1 MKKLLIL
8 TLCFIPLL
16 LSAQG
21 LVTGIVID
29 SNKEPLVGVSVVV
42 RNSNTGTITN
52 LEGKFTVKATAK
64 DSLVFSYIGYQKIT
78 LKATPAVQ
86 MTVKMTEDTKNL
98 DEVVVIGYGE
108 QKRRDITGSLGE
120 IKVDELSRVPVASID
135 MALAGRVAGV
145 QVTANDAQPG
155 SELNIVVRGA
165 SSLTQSNSP
174 LYVVD
179 GFPME
184 DFNSAALNPSEIASV
199 NILKDASATAI
210 YGSRGANG
218 VVIIETK
225 KGTIGKPVVSYEG
238 SYGFQQVTKKM
249 ALMSPYEFV
258 SYQIERDPT
267 DMTSLYLTT
276 PGLILD
282 DYRKMDNIDWQNL
295 LFQTSPISMHNIS
308 IAGGT
313 NRNKYLISGSAVN
326 QEGIVI
332 NSGFKKYQGR
342 VKFDQK
348 ITDRVNLGININYS
362 TNQNYGQISSEQG
375 SGTSAYTTYLMY
387 RTWGYRPVGVGIT
400 DVYNSLFDSEDD
412 ASAIMNPIV
421 SSNNELRKQTE
432 DIITANGTLDYT
444 ILNNLKL
451 KIRGGINKRTTI
463 DEAFNNS
470 KTYRGYPSANNTKGV
485 NGSFASREKTNWVNE
500 NVLTYIRDINRLNRI
515 DLTGAVS
522 LEGTTNSY
530 YGFEVINVPNEEL
543 GLSGMDQGTPISVN
557 SLKSENVLFSYLA
570 RANYSYRSRYLFTAS
585 FRADGSSKFSP
596 ENRWGYF
603 PSGAFAWKMDKE
615 RFMRKLK
622 FVSESKLRLSYGVT
636 GNNRLGDYDRYQ
648 NLDITDFYSFNNGT
662 PQYAL
667 VIDNLGNK
675 DLRWEKTG
683 QFDIG
688 YDLSLFKNRINLVID
703 LYDKTTSDLLLNAK
717 IPYSS
722 GIGTSYKNVGKIQN
736 RGLEFSL
743 NTVNIKNKNFS
754 WASDFNISFNRN
766 KVLELSEGQES
777 ILSTVSWT
785 GDWNATYLYMT
796 KIGGPV
802 SAFYGFVWDGVYQY
816 DDFDKLADNSYTL
829 KKNVPTN
836 GNNRDIIQPGDIKY
850 RDQNGDGVVNDNDL
864 VVIGNPLP
872 KHTGGFNNNF
882 TYKGFNLNAFFQWS
896 YGNDVFNANR
906 ILMEGNATSRNINQF
921 ASYVNRWTPDNQS
934 NTYFR
939 VGGYGPRG
947 VYSSR
952 TIEDGSFLRF
962 KTLQLSY
969 SFPEKWVKSVR
980 LQRLEVFAAANNLYT
995 WTKYTGMDP
1004 EVSVRNSTL
1013 TPGFDYSAYPQS
1025 RTITGGVKIVL

>member
-1 MKKLLIL
+1 MKKLFIL
-8 TLCFIPLL
+8 TLCIIPLL

-52 LEGKFTVKATAK
+52 LEGKFTVKASAK
-64 DSLVFSYIGYQKIT
+64 DSLIFSYIGYQKIT
-78 LKATPAVQ
+78 LKATPSVE

-108 QKRRDITGSLGE
+108 QKRKDITGALGE
-120 IKVDELSRVPVASID
+120 IKVDALSRVPVASID

-165 SSLTQSNSP
+165 SSLTQSNAP
-174 LYVVD
+174 LYVID

-225 KGTIGKPVVSYEG
+225 KGNIGKPVVSYEG

-249 ALMSPYEFV
+249 ALMNPYEFV

-267 DMTSLYLTT
+267 DMISLYLTT
-276 PGLILD
+276 PGLTLD
-282 DYRKMDNIDWQNL
+282 DYRAMNDIDWQNL
-295 LFQTSPISMHNIS
+295 LFRSSPISMHNIS

-313 NRNKYLISGSAVN
+313 SRNKYLISGSAVN

-342 VKFDQK
+342 VKLDQK

-362 TNQNYGQISSEQG
+362 SNQNYGQISSEQG

-387 RTWGYRPVGVGIT
+387 RTWGYRPVGVGIS
-400 DVYNSLFDSEDD
+400 DVYNDLFDSGDD
-412 ASAIMNPIV
+412 ITGIMNPIV
-421 SSNNELRKQTE
+421 SSNNELRKESE

-451 KIRGGINKRTTI
+451 KIRGGINKRATI
-463 DEAFNNS
+463 NEAFNNS

-485 NGSFASREKTNWVNE
+485 NGSFSDRSKLNWVNE
-500 NVLTYIRDINRLNRI
+500 NVLTYIKDINRLNRI

-522 LEGTTNSY
+522 LEGTSNSY

-557 SLKSENVLFSYLA
+557 SLKSENTLFSYLA

-603 PSGAFAWKMDKE
+603 PSGAFAWKIDKE

-622 FVSESKLRLSYGVT
+622 FISESKLRLSYGVT

-648 NLDITDFYSFNNGT
+648 NLDITDYYSFNNGT

-667 VIDNLGNK
+667 VIDNLGNN
-675 DLRWEKTG
+675 DLRWEKTA

-722 GIGTSYKNVGKIQN
+722 GLGTSYKNVGKIQN

-743 NTVNIKNKNFS
+743 NTVNIKSKNFS
-754 WASDFNISFNRN
+754 WESDFNISFNRN

-802 SAFYGFVWDGVYQY
+802 AAFYGFVWDGVYQY
-816 DDFDKLADNSYTL
+816 DDFDKLADNTYTL

-836 GNNRDIIQPGDIKY
+836 GNNRDVIQPGDIKY

-882 TYKGFNLNAFFQWS
+882 SYKGFNLNAFFQWS

-906 ILMEGNATSRNINQF
+906 ILMEGNATNRNINQF
-921 ASYVNRWTPDNQS
+921 ASYVNRWTPDNQN

-939 VGGYGPRG
+939 IGGYGPRG

-952 TIEDGSFLRF
+952 TVEDGSFLRF

-969 SFPEKWVKSVR
+969 SFPEKLVKSIH
-980 LQRLEVFAAANNLYT
+980 LQKLELFAAANNLYT

-1025 RTITGGVKIVL
+1025 RTITGGIKIVL

>member
-1 MKKLLIL
+1 MKKLFIL
-8 TLCFIPLL
+8 TLCIIPLL

-42 RNSNTGTITN
+42 RNSNAGTITN
-52 LEGKFTVKATAK
+52 LEGKFAVKASAK
-64 DSLVFSYIGYQKIT
+64 DSLIFSYIGYQKVT
-78 LKATPAVQ
+78 LKATPSVE

-108 QKRRDITGSLGE
+108 QKRKDITGALGE
-120 IKVDELSRVPVASID
+120 IKVDDLSRVPVTSID

-165 SSLTQSNSP
+165 SSLTQSNAP
-174 LYVVD
+174 LYVID

-225 KGTIGKPVVSYEG
+225 KGSIGKPVVSYEG

-249 ALMSPYEFV
+249 ALMNPYEFV

-267 DMTSLYLTT
+267 DMISLYLTT
-276 PGLILD
+276 PVLTLD
-282 DYRKMDNIDWQNL
+282 DYRAMKDIDWQNL
-295 LFQTSPISMHNIS
+295 LFRNSPISMHNIS

-313 NRNKYLISGSAVN
+313 SRNKYLISGSAVN
-326 QEGIVI
+326 QDGIVI

-362 TNQNYGQISSEQG
+362 SNQNYGQISSEQG

-400 DVYNSLFDSEDD
+400 DVYNDLFDSGDD
-412 ASAIMNPIV
+412 ITGIMNPIV
-421 SSNNELRKQTE
+421 SSNNELRKESE

-451 KIRGGINKRTTI
+451 KIRGGINKRATI
-463 DEAFNNS
+463 NEAFNNS

-485 NGSFASREKTNWVNE
+485 NGSFSDRSKLNWVNE
-500 NVLTYIRDINRLNRI
+500 NVLTYIKDINRLNRI

-522 LEGTTNSY
+522 LEGTSNSY

-622 FVSESKLRLSYGVT
+622 FVSESKLRVSYGVT

-648 NLDITDFYSFNNGT
+648 NLDITDYYSFNNGT

-722 GIGTSYKNVGKIQN
+722 GLGTSYKNVGKIRN

-743 NTVNIKNKNFS
+743 STVNIKSKNFS
-754 WASDFNISFNRN
+754 WESDFNISFNRN

-802 SAFYGFVWDGVYQY
+802 AAFYGFVWDGVYQY
-816 DDFDKLADNSYTL
+816 DDFDKLADNTYTL

-921 ASYVNRWTPDNQS
+921 ASYVNRWTPDNQN

-969 SFPEKWVKSVR
+969 SFPEKLVKSIR
-980 LQRLEVFAAANNLYT
+980 LQKLELFAAANNLYT
-995 WTKYTGMDP
+995 WTKYSGMDP

-1025 RTITGGVKIVL
+1025 RTITGGIKIVL

>member
-8 TLCFIPLL
+8 TLCIIPVL

-21 LVTGIVID
+21 LVTGIVTD

-42 RNSNTGTITN
+42 RNSNLGTITN
-52 LEGKFTVKATAK
+52 LEGKFAVKASAK
-64 DSLVFSYIGYQKIT
+64 DSLIFSYIGYQKIT
-78 LKATPAVQ
+78 LKATPSVEMA
-86 MTVKMTEDTKNL
+86 VKMTEDAKNL

-108 QKRRDITGSLGE
+108 QKRKDITGALGE

-165 SSLTQSNSP
+165 SSLTQSNAP

-249 ALMSPYEFV
+249 ALMNPYEFV

-295 LFQTSPISMHNIS
+295 LFQTSPISIHNIS

-400 DVYNSLFDSEDD
+400 DVYNNLFDSEDD

-451 KIRGGINKRTTI
+451 KIRGGINKRATI

-485 NGSFASREKTNWVNE
+485 NGTFASREKTNWVNE
-500 NVLTYIRDINRLNRI
+500 NVLTYIKDINRLNRI

-522 LEGTTNSY
+522 LEGTSNSY

-722 GIGTSYKNVGKIQN
+722 GIGSSYKNVGKIRN

-743 NTVNIKNKNFS
+743 NTVNVKNKNFS
-754 WASDFNISFNRN
+754 WTSDFNISFNRN

-802 SAFYGFVWDGVYQY
+802 AAFYGFVWNGVYQY

-882 TYKGFNLNAFFQWS
+882 TYKGFNLNVFFQWS

-921 ASYVNRWTPDNQS
+921 ASYVNRWTPDNQN

-1025 RTITGGVKIVL
+1025 RTITGGIKIVL

>member
-1 MKKLLIL
+1 MKKLLISI
-8 TLCFIPLL
+8 LCTIPLL

-21 LVTGIVID
+21 TIKGVVFD
-29 SNKEPLVGVSVVV
+29 SNKEPLVGVSIVVQ
-42 RNSNTGTITN
+42 NSNVGTITD
-52 LEGKFTVKATAK
+52 LEGKFTIKATSK
-64 DSLVFSYIGYQKIT
+64 DSLLFSYIGYQKMT
-78 LKATPAVQ
+78 LKATPSVEMQ
-86 MTVKMTEDTKNL
+86 VKMTEDTKKL
-98 DEVVVIGYGE
+98 EEVVVIGYGE
-108 QKRRDITGSLGE
+108 QSRKDITGSLGE

-145 QVTANDAQPG
+145 QITANDAQPG

-165 SSLTQSNSP
+165 SSLTQSNAP
-174 LYVVD
+174 LYVID

-225 KGTIGKPVVSYEG
+225 KGKIGKPVVTYEG
-238 SYGFQQVTKKM
+238 SYGLQQVTKKM
-249 ALMSPYEFV
+249 ALMNPYEFV
-258 SYQIERDPT
+258 NFQIERDPT
-267 DMTSLYLTT
+267 DMTSLYLTD
-276 PGLILD
+276 PGLTLD
-282 DYRKMDNIDWQNL
+282 DYKSMQNIDWQNL
-295 LFQTSPISMHNIS
+295 LFQTAPINLHNIS

-313 NRNKYLISGSAVN
+313 ARNKYMISGSAVN
-326 QEGIVI
+326 QQGIVI
-332 NSGFKKYQGR
+332 NSGLKKYQGR

-348 ITDRVNLGININYS
+348 ITDRINVGVNINYS
-362 TNQNYGQISSEQG
+362 ANQNYGQISSEQA
-375 SGTSAYTTYLMY
+375 SGTNAYTTYLMY
-387 RTWGYRPVGVGIT
+387 RTWGYRPVGVGMSDI
-400 DVYNSLFDSEDD
+400 YNDLFDGEDD
-412 ASAIMNPIV
+412 ATAIMNPIL
-421 SSNNELRKQTE
+421 SSKNELRQESE
-432 DIITANGTLDYT
+432 DILTANGTLDYT

-463 DEAFNNS
+463 NEAFNNS
-470 KTYRGYPSANNTKGV
+470 KTYRGYPSANNTKGI
-485 NGSFASREKTNWVNE
+485 NGAFSSREKFNWVNE
-500 NVLTYIRDINRLNRI
+500 NVLTYIKDINRYNRI
-515 DLTGAVS
+515 DLTGAVT
-522 LEGTTNSY
+522 LEGTTNTY
-530 YGFEVINVPNEEL
+530 YGYEVINIPNEDL
-543 GLSGMDQGTPISVN
+543 GLSGMDQGTPISTT
-557 SLKSENVLFSYLA
+557 SLISENVLFSYLA

-596 ENRWGYF
+596 ANRWGYF

-648 NLDITDFYSFNNGT
+648 NLDITDYYSFNNGT

-675 DLRWEKTG
+675 DLKWEKTS

-688 YDLSLFKNRINLVID
+688 YDLSLFKNRINLTVD

-722 GIGTSYKNVGKIQN
+722 GLGTSYKNVGKIQN
-736 RGLEFSL
+736 RGLEFTLS
-743 NTVNIKNKNFS
+743 TVNIKRKNFS
-754 WASDFNISFNRN
+754 WESDFNISFNRN
-766 KVLELSEGQES
+766 KVLALSEGQES

-796 KIGGPV
+796 KIGGSV

-816 DDFDKLADNSYTL
+816 DDFDLHADNTYTL
-829 KKNVPTN
+829 KKNVATN
-836 GNNRDIIQPGDIKY
+836 GNNREIIQPGDIKY
-850 RDQNGDGVVNDNDL
+850 RDQNGDGVVNDYDL

-882 TYKGFNLNAFFQWS
+882 TYKGFRLSAFFQWS

-921 ASYVNRWTPDNQS
+921 ASYNNRWTPENQT
-934 NTYFR
+934 NANFR

-962 KTLQLSY
+962 KTLQLAY
-969 SFPEKWVKSVR
+969 SFPEKWVKSIR
-980 LQRLEVFAAANNLYT
+980 LQNIELFAAANNLYT

-1025 RTITGGVKIVL
+1025 RTITGGIKIVL

>member
-1 MKKLLIL
+1 MKKLFIL
-8 TLCFIPLL
+8 TLCIIPLL

-42 RNSNTGTITN
+42 RNSNAGTITN
-52 LEGKFTVKATAK
+52 LEGKFAVKASAK
-64 DSLVFSYIGYQKIT
+64 DSLIFSYIGYQKVT
-78 LKATPAVQ
+78 LKATPSVE

-108 QKRRDITGSLGE
+108 QKRKDITGALGE
-120 IKVDELSRVPVASID
+120 IKVDDLSRVPVTSID

-165 SSLTQSNSP
+165 SSLTQSNAP
-174 LYVVD
+174 LYVID

-225 KGTIGKPVVSYEG
+225 KGSIGKPVVSYEG

-249 ALMSPYEFV
+249 ALMNPYEFV

-267 DMTSLYLTT
+267 DMISLYLTT
-276 PGLILD
+276 PVLTLD
-282 DYRKMDNIDWQNL
+282 DYRAMKDIDWQNL
-295 LFQTSPISMHNIS
+295 LFRNSPISMHNIS

-313 NRNKYLISGSAVN
+313 SRNKYLISGSAVN
-326 QEGIVI
+326 QDGIVI

-348 ITDRVNLGININYS
+348 ITDRVNLGVNINYS
-362 TNQNYGQISSEQG
+362 SNQNYGQISSEQG

-400 DVYNSLFDSEDD
+400 DVYNDLFDSGDD
-412 ASAIMNPIV
+412 ITGIMNPIV
-421 SSNNELRKQTE
+421 SSNNELRKESE

-451 KIRGGINKRTTI
+451 KIRGGINKRATI
-463 DEAFNNS
+463 NEAFNNS

-485 NGSFASREKTNWVNE
+485 NGSFSDRSKLNWVNE
-500 NVLTYIRDINRLNRI
+500 NVLTYIKDINRLNRI

-522 LEGTTNSY
+522 LEGTSNSY

-622 FVSESKLRLSYGVT
+622 FVSESKLRVSYGVT

-648 NLDITDFYSFNNGT
+648 NLDITDYYSFNNGT

-722 GIGTSYKNVGKIQN
+722 GLGTSYKNVGKIRN

-743 NTVNIKNKNFS
+743 STVNIKSKNFS
-754 WASDFNISFNRN
+754 WESDFNISFNRN

-802 SAFYGFVWDGVYQY
+802 AAFYGFVWDGVYQY
-816 DDFDKLADNSYTL
+816 DDFDKLADNTYTL

-921 ASYVNRWTPDNQS
+921 ASYVNRWTPDNQN

-969 SFPEKWVKSVR
+969 SFPEKLVKSIR
-980 LQRLEVFAAANNLYT
+980 LQKLELFAAANNLYT
-995 WTKYTGMDP
+995 WTKYSGMDP

-1025 RTITGGVKIVL
+1025 RTITGGIKIVL

>member
-8 TLCFIPLL
+8 TLCIIPLL

-21 LVTGIVID
+21 LVTGIVVD

-52 LEGKFTVKATAK
+52 LEGKFAIRATAK
-64 DSLVFSYIGYQKIT
+64 DSLIFSYIGYQKIS
-78 LKATPAVQ
+78 LKATPSAE

-108 QKRRDITGSLGE
+108 QKRKDITGALGE
-120 IKVDELSRVPVASID
+120 IKVDELSRIPVASID

-165 SSLTQSNSP
+165 SSLTQSNAP

-225 KGTIGKPVVSYEG
+225 KGVIGKPVVSYEG

-249 ALMSPYEFV
+249 ALMNPYEFV
-258 SYQIERDPT
+258 SYQIERDPA

-276 PGLILD
+276 PGLVLD
-282 DYRKMDNIDWQNL
+282 DYRKMDDIDWQNL
-295 LFQTSPISMHNIS
+295 LFRTSPISMHNIS

-313 NRNKYLISGSAVN
+313 NRNKFLISGSAVN

-412 ASAIMNPIV
+412 ATAIMNPIV
-421 SSNNELRKQTE
+421 SSNNELRKESE

-451 KIRGGINKRTTI
+451 KIRGGINKRATI
-463 DEAFNNS
+463 NEAFNNS

-485 NGSFASREKTNWVNE
+485 NGSFSNRGKVNWVNE
-500 NVLTYIRDINRLNRI
+500 NVLTYIKDINRLNRI
-515 DLTGAVS
+515 DFTGAVS
-522 LEGTTNSY
+522 LEGTSNSY
-530 YGFEVINVPNEEL
+530 YGFEVINVPNEDL

-648 NLDITDFYSFNNGT
+648 NLDITDYYSFNNGT

-722 GIGTSYKNVGKIQN
+722 GLGTSYKNVGKIRN

-743 NTVNIKNKNFS
+743 NTVNIKSKNFS
-754 WASDFNISFNRN
+754 WESDFNISFNRN

-816 DDFDKLADNSYTL
+816 DDFDKLADNTYTL
-829 KKNVPTN
+829 KKNVATN

-882 TYKGFNLNAFFQWS
+882 SYKGFNLNAFFQWS

-921 ASYVNRWTPDNQS
+921 ASYVNRWTPDNQN

-980 LQRLEVFAAANNLYT
+980 LQKLELFAAANNIYT

-1025 RTITGGVKIVL
+1025 RTITGGIKIVL

>member
-1 MKKLLIL
+1 MKKLFIL
-8 TLCFIPLL
+8 TFCIIPLL

-52 LEGKFTVKATAK
+52 LEGKFAVKASAK
-64 DSLVFSYIGYQKIT
+64 DSLIFSYIGYQKIT
-78 LKATPAVQ
+78 LKATPSVE

-108 QKRRDITGSLGE
+108 QKRKDITGALGE
-120 IKVDELSRVPVASID
+120 IKVDALSRVPVASID

-165 SSLTQSNSP
+165 SSLTQSNAP
-174 LYVVD
+174 LYVID

-225 KGTIGKPVVSYEG
+225 KGNIGKPVVSYEG

-249 ALMSPYEFV
+249 ALMNPYEFV

-267 DMTSLYLTT
+267 DMISLYLTT
-276 PGLILD
+276 PGLTLD
-282 DYRKMDNIDWQNL
+282 DYRAMNDIDWQNL
-295 LFQTSPISMHNIS
+295 LFRSSPISMHNIS

-313 NRNKYLISGSAVN
+313 SRNKYLISGSAVN

-342 VKFDQK
+342 VKLDQK

-362 TNQNYGQISSEQG
+362 SNQNYGQISSEQG

-387 RTWGYRPVGVGIT
+387 RTWGYRPVGVGIS
-400 DVYNSLFDSEDD
+400 DVYNDLFDSGDD
-412 ASAIMNPIV
+412 ITGIMNPIV
-421 SSNNELRKQTE
+421 SSNNELRKESE
-432 DIITANGTLDYT
+432 DIVTANGTLDYT

-451 KIRGGINKRTTI
+451 KIRGGINKRATI
-463 DEAFNNS
+463 NEAFNNS

-485 NGSFASREKTNWVNE
+485 NGSFSDRTKLNWVNE
-500 NVLTYIRDINRLNRI
+500 NVLTYIKDINRLNRI

-522 LEGTTNSY
+522 LEGTSNSY

-557 SLKSENVLFSYLA
+557 SLKSENTLFSYLA

-622 FVSESKLRLSYGVT
+622 FISESKLRLSYGVT

-648 NLDITDFYSFNNGT
+648 NLDITDYYSFNNGT

-667 VIDNLGNK
+667 VIDNLGNN
-675 DLRWEKTG
+675 DLRWEKTA

-722 GIGTSYKNVGKIQN
+722 GLGTSYKNVGKIQN

-743 NTVNIKNKNFS
+743 NTVNIKSKNFS
-754 WASDFNISFNRN
+754 WESDFNISFNRN

-802 SAFYGFVWDGVYQY
+802 AAFYGFVWDGVYQY
-816 DDFDKLADNSYTL
+816 DDFDKLADNTYTL

-836 GNNRDIIQPGDIKY
+836 GNNRDVIQPGDIKY

-882 TYKGFNLNAFFQWS
+882 SYKGFNLNAFFQWS

-906 ILMEGNATSRNINQF
+906 ILMEGNATNRNINQF
-921 ASYVNRWTPDNQS
+921 ASYVNRWTPDNQN

-939 VGGYGPRG
+939 IGGYGPRG

-952 TIEDGSFLRF
+952 TVEDGSFLRF

-969 SFPEKWVKSVR
+969 SFPEKLVKSIR
-980 LQRLEVFAAANNLYT
+980 LQKLELFAAANNLYT

-1025 RTITGGVKIVL
+1025 RTITGGIKIVL

>member
-8 TLCFIPLL
+8 TLCIIPLL

-21 LVTGIVID
+21 LVTGIVVD

-52 LEGKFTVKATAK
+52 LEGKFAIRATAK
-64 DSLVFSYIGYQKIT
+64 DSLIFSYIGFQKIS
-78 LKATPAVQ
+78 LKATPSAE

-108 QKRRDITGSLGE
+108 QKRKDITGALGE
-120 IKVDELSRVPVASID
+120 IKVDELSRIPVASID

-165 SSLTQSNSP
+165 SSLTQSNAP

-225 KGTIGKPVVSYEG
+225 KGVIGKPVVSYEG

-249 ALMSPYEFV
+249 ALMNPYEFV
-258 SYQIERDPT
+258 SYQIERDPA

-276 PGLILD
+276 PGLVLD
-282 DYRKMDNIDWQNL
+282 DYRKMDDIDWQNL
-295 LFQTSPISMHNIS
+295 LFRTSPISMHNIS

-313 NRNKYLISGSAVN
+313 NRNKFLISGSAVN

-412 ASAIMNPIV
+412 ATAIMNPIV
-421 SSNNELRKQTE
+421 SSNNELRKESE

-451 KIRGGINKRTTI
+451 KIRGGINKRATI
-463 DEAFNNS
+463 NEAFNNS

-485 NGSFASREKTNWVNE
+485 NGSFSNRGKVNWVNE
-500 NVLTYIRDINRLNRI
+500 NVLTYIKNINRLNRI
-515 DLTGAVS
+515 DFTGAVS
-522 LEGTTNSY
+522 LEGTSNSY
-530 YGFEVINVPNEEL
+530 YGFEVINVPNEDL

-648 NLDITDFYSFNNGT
+648 NLDITDYYSFNNGT

-722 GIGTSYKNVGKIQN
+722 GLGTSYKNVGKIRN

-743 NTVNIKNKNFS
+743 NTVNIKSKNFS
-754 WASDFNISFNRN
+754 WESDFNISFNRN

-802 SAFYGFVWDGVYQY
+802 AAFYGFVWDGVYQY
-816 DDFDKLADNSYTL
+816 DDFDKLADNTYTL
-829 KKNVPTN
+829 KKNVATN

-882 TYKGFNLNAFFQWS
+882 SYKGFNLNAFFQWS

-921 ASYVNRWTPDNQS
+921 ASYVNRWTPDNQN

-980 LQRLEVFAAANNLYT
+980 LQKLELFAAANNIYT

-1025 RTITGGVKIVL
+1025 RTITGGIKIVL

>member
-1 MKKLLIL
+1 
-8 TLCFIPLL
+8 
-16 LSAQG
+16 
-21 LVTGIVID
+21 
-29 SNKEPLVGVSVVV
+29 
-42 RNSNTGTITN
+42 
-52 LEGKFTVKATAK
+52 
-64 DSLVFSYIGYQKIT
+64 
-78 LKATPAVQ
+78 

-108 QKRRDITGSLGE
+108 QKRKDITGALGE
-120 IKVDELSRVPVASID
+120 IKVDDLSRVPVTSID

-165 SSLTQSNSP
+165 SSLTQSNAP
-174 LYVVD
+174 LYVID

-225 KGTIGKPVVSYEG
+225 KGSIGKPVVSYEG

-249 ALMSPYEFV
+249 ALMNPYEFV

-267 DMTSLYLTT
+267 DMISLYLTT
-276 PGLILD
+276 PVLTLD
-282 DYRKMDNIDWQNL
+282 DYRAMKDIDWQNL
-295 LFQTSPISMHNIS
+295 LFRNSPISMHNIS

-313 NRNKYLISGSAVN
+313 SRNKYLISGSAVN
-326 QEGIVI
+326 QDGIVI

-362 TNQNYGQISSEQG
+362 SNQNYGQISSEQG

-400 DVYNSLFDSEDD
+400 DVYNDLFDSGDD
-412 ASAIMNPIV
+412 ITGIMNPIV
-421 SSNNELRKQTE
+421 SSNNELRKESE

-451 KIRGGINKRTTI
+451 KIRGGINKRATI
-463 DEAFNNS
+463 NEAFNNS

-485 NGSFASREKTNWVNE
+485 NGSFSDRSKLNWVNE
-500 NVLTYIRDINRLNRI
+500 NVLTYIKDINRLNRI

-522 LEGTTNSY
+522 LEGTSNSY

-622 FVSESKLRLSYGVT
+622 FVSESKLRVSYGVT

-648 NLDITDFYSFNNGT
+648 NLDITDYYSFNNGT

-722 GIGTSYKNVGKIQN
+722 GLGTSYKNVGKIRN

-743 NTVNIKNKNFS
+743 STVNIKSKNFS
-754 WASDFNISFNRN
+754 WESDFNISFNRN

-802 SAFYGFVWDGVYQY
+802 AAFYGFVWDGVYQY
-816 DDFDKLADNSYTL
+816 DDFDKLADNTYTL

-921 ASYVNRWTPDNQS
+921 ASYVNRWTPDNQN

-969 SFPEKWVKSVR
+969 SFPEKLVKSIR
-980 LQRLEVFAAANNLYT
+980 LQKLELFAAANNLYT
-995 WTKYTGMDP
+995 WTKYSGMDP

-1025 RTITGGVKIVL
+1025 RTITGGIKIVL

>member
-1 MKKLLIL
+1 M
-8 TLCFIPLL
+8 
-16 LSAQG
+16 
-21 LVTGIVID
+21 
-29 SNKEPLVGVSVVV
+29 N
-42 RNSNTGTITN
+42 
-52 LEGKFTVKATAK
+52 
-64 DSLVFSYIGYQKIT
+64 
-78 LKATPAVQ
+78 
-86 MTVKMTEDTKNL
+86 
-98 DEVVVIGYGE
+98 
-108 QKRRDITGSLGE
+108 
-120 IKVDELSRVPVASID
+120 
-135 MALAGRVAGV
+135 
-145 QVTANDAQPG
+145 
-155 SELNIVVRGA
+155 
-165 SSLTQSNSP
+165 
-174 LYVVD
+174 
-179 GFPME
+179 
-184 DFNSAALNPSEIASV
+184 
-199 NILKDASATAI
+199 
-210 YGSRGANG
+210 
-218 VVIIETK
+218 
-225 KGTIGKPVVSYEG
+225 
-238 SYGFQQVTKKM
+238 
-249 ALMSPYEFV
+249 PYEFV

-295 LFQTSPISMHNIS
+295 LFQTSPISIHNIS

-400 DVYNSLFDSEDD
+400 DVYNNLFDSEDD

-451 KIRGGINKRTTI
+451 KIRGGINKRATI

-485 NGSFASREKTNWVNE
+485 NGTFASREKTNWVNE
-500 NVLTYIRDINRLNRI
+500 NVLTYIKDINRLNRI

-522 LEGTTNSY
+522 LEGTSNSY

-722 GIGTSYKNVGKIQN
+722 GIGSSYKNVGKIRN

-743 NTVNIKNKNFS
+743 NTVNVKNKNFS
-754 WASDFNISFNRN
+754 WTSDFNISFNRN

-796 KIGGPV
+796 KICGPV
-802 SAFYGFVWDGVYQY
+802 AAFYGFVWDGVYQY

-921 ASYVNRWTPDNQS
+921 ASYVNRWTPDNQN

-1025 RTITGGVKIVL
+1025 RTITGGIKIVL

>member
-1 MKKLLIL
+1 MKKLLISI
-8 TLCFIPLL
+8 LCTIPLL
-16 LSAQG
+16 LSAQSQ
-21 LVTGIVID
+21 VTGVVFD
-29 SNKEPLVGVSVVV
+29 SNKEPLVGVNVVV

-52 LEGKFTVKATAK
+52 PDGKFSIKATSK
-64 DSLVFSYIGYQKIT
+64 DSLVFSYIGYQKII
-78 LKATPAVQ
+78 LKATPSVE
-86 MTVKMTEDTKNL
+86 MKVEMNEDTKRL

-108 QKRRDITGSLGE
+108 QSRKDFTGSLGE

-145 QVTANDAQPG
+145 QITANDAQPG

-174 LYVVD
+174 LYVID

-225 KGTIGKPVVSYEG
+225 KGKIGKPVITYEG
-238 SYGFQQVTKKM
+238 SYGVQQVSKKM
-249 ALMSPYEFV
+249 SLMNPVEFV
-258 SYQIERDPT
+258 TYQIERDPAN
-267 DMTSLYLTT
+267 MTETYLTG
-276 PGLILD
+276 PGVTIE
-282 DYRKMDNIDWQNL
+282 DYGKMKSIDWQDL
-295 LFQTSPISMHNIS
+295 LFKTAPITMHNIS
-308 IAGGT
+308 VSGGT
-313 NRNKYLISGSAVN
+313 DRNKYVMSGSIVD
-326 QEGIVI
+326 QQGIVI

-342 VKFDQK
+342 VNINQK
-348 ITDRVNLGININYS
+348 LTDKINLGMNLNYS
-362 TNQNYGQISSEQG
+362 NDRNYGQISSSQA
-375 SGTSAYTTYLMY
+375 SGTNAYTTYLMY
-387 RTWGYRPVGVGIT
+387 RTWGYRPVNIGIS
-400 DVYNSLFDSEDD
+400 DIYNDLFDGDND
-412 ASAIMNPIV
+412 VSAIMNPIV
-421 SSNNELRKQTE
+421 SSNNELRQQTKNML
-432 DIITANGTLDYT
+432 TANGTLDYS

-451 KIRGGINKRTTI
+451 KIRGGLNKRDII

-485 NGSFASREKTNWVNE
+485 NGSYASSGRFNWVNE
-500 NVLTYIRDINRLNRI
+500 NMLTYITTI
-515 DLTGAVS
+515 DRFNKIDVTAAMT
-522 LEGTTNSY
+522 LEGTQNSV
-530 YGFEVINVPNEEL
+530 YGYEVNNIPNEEL
-543 GLSGMDQGTPISVN
+543 GLSGMDQGTPATTT
-557 SLKSENVLFSYLA
+557 SLKSENMLFSYLS
-570 RANYSYRSRYLFTAS
+570 RINYSYRSKYLLTAS
-585 FRADGSSKFSP
+585 IRADGSSKFSP

-615 RFMRKLK
+615 RFMKKIK
-622 FVSESKLRLSYGVT
+622 FISESKLRFSYGIT

-648 NLDITDFYSFNNGT
+648 NLDISDYYSFNNGT

-675 DLRWEKTG
+675 DLKWEKTT
-683 QFDIG
+683 QFDVG
-688 YDLSLFKNRINLVID
+688 YDLSLFKNRINIILD
-703 LYDKTTSDLLLNAK
+703 AYDKTTSDLLLNAK

-722 GIGTSYKNVGKIQN
+722 GLGTSYKNVGKIRN
-736 RGLEFSL
+736 RGFEISVNTL
-743 NTVNIKNKNFS
+743 NVKTKNFS
-754 WASDFNISFNRN
+754 WESDFNISFNRN

-796 KIGGPV
+796 KVGGPV
-802 SAFYGFVWDGVYQY
+802 SAFYGFVWDGNYQY
-816 DDFDKLADNSYTL
+816 DDFDKQADNTYTL
-829 KKNVPTN
+829 KKNVATN
-836 GNNRDIIQPGDIKY
+836 GNNREIIQPGDIKY
-850 RDQNGDGVVNDNDL
+850 RDQNGDGVVNDYDL

-882 TYKGFNLNAFFQWS
+882 SYKGFRLSAFFQWS

-906 ILMEGNATSRNINQF
+906 ILFEGNATSRNVNQF
-921 ASYVNRWTPDNQS
+921 SSYVNRWTPENQN

-939 VGGYGPRG
+939 VGGFGPRG

-962 KTLQLSY
+962 KTLQITY
-969 SFPEKWVKSVR
+969 SFPKKWIKNIG
-980 LQRLEVFAAANNLYT
+980 LQQVEIFSAANNLYT

-1004 EVSVRNSTL
+1004 EVSVRNTTL

-1025 RTITGGVKIVL
+1025 RTITGGIKIVL

>member
-1 MKKLLIL
+1 MKKLFIL
-8 TLCFIPLL
+8 TLCIIPLL

-52 LEGKFTVKATAK
+52 LEGKFTVKASAK
-64 DSLVFSYIGYQKIT
+64 DSLIFSYIGYQKIT
-78 LKATPAVQ
+78 LKATPSVE

-108 QKRRDITGSLGE
+108 QKRKDITGALGE
-120 IKVDELSRVPVASID
+120 IKVDALSRVPVASID

-165 SSLTQSNSP
+165 SSLTQSNAP
-174 LYVVD
+174 LYVID

-225 KGTIGKPVVSYEG
+225 KGNIGKPVVSYEG

-249 ALMSPYEFV
+249 ALMNPYEFV

-267 DMTSLYLTT
+267 DMISLYLTT
-276 PGLILD
+276 PGLTLD
-282 DYRKMDNIDWQNL
+282 DYRAMNDIDWQNL
-295 LFQTSPISMHNIS
+295 LFRSSPISMHNIS

-313 NRNKYLISGSAVN
+313 SRNKYLISGSAVN

-342 VKFDQK
+342 VKLDQK

-362 TNQNYGQISSEQG
+362 SNQNYGQISSEQG

-387 RTWGYRPVGVGIT
+387 RTWGYRPVGVGIS
-400 DVYNSLFDSEDD
+400 DVYNDLFDSGDD
-412 ASAIMNPIV
+412 ITGIMNPIV
-421 SSNNELRKQTE
+421 SSNNELRKESE

-451 KIRGGINKRTTI
+451 KIRGGINKRATI
-463 DEAFNNS
+463 NEAFNNS

-485 NGSFASREKTNWVNE
+485 NGSFSDRTKLNWVNE
-500 NVLTYIRDINRLNRI
+500 NVLTYIKDINRLNRI

-522 LEGTTNSY
+522 LEGTSNSY

-557 SLKSENVLFSYLA
+557 SLKSENTLFSYLA

-603 PSGAFAWKMDKE
+603 PSGAFAWKIDKE

-622 FVSESKLRLSYGVT
+622 FISESKLRLSYGVT

-648 NLDITDFYSFNNGT
+648 NLDITDYYSFNNGT

-667 VIDNLGNK
+667 VIDNLGNN
-675 DLRWEKTG
+675 DLRWEKTA

-722 GIGTSYKNVGKIQN
+722 GLGTSYKNVGKIQN

-743 NTVNIKNKNFS
+743 NTVNIKSKNFS
-754 WASDFNISFNRN
+754 WESDFNISFNRN

-802 SAFYGFVWDGVYQY
+802 AAFYGFVWDGVYQY
-816 DDFDKLADNSYTL
+816 DDFDKLADNTYTL

-836 GNNRDIIQPGDIKY
+836 GNNRDVIQPGDIKY

-882 TYKGFNLNAFFQWS
+882 SYKGFNLNAFFQWS

-906 ILMEGNATSRNINQF
+906 ILMEGNATNRNINQF
-921 ASYVNRWTPDNQS
+921 ASYVNRWTPDNQN

-939 VGGYGPRG
+939 IGGYGPRG

-952 TIEDGSFLRF
+952 TVEDGSFLRF

-969 SFPEKWVKSVR
+969 SFPEKLVKSIR
-980 LQRLEVFAAANNLYT
+980 LQKLELFAAANNLYT

-1025 RTITGGVKIVL
+1025 RTITGGIKIVL

>member
-8 TLCFIPLL
+8 TLCIIPLL

-21 LVTGIVID
+21 LVTGIVVD

-52 LEGKFTVKATAK
+52 LEGKFAIRATAK
-64 DSLVFSYIGYQKIT
+64 DSLIFSYIGYQKIS
-78 LKATPAVQ
+78 LKATPSAE

-108 QKRRDITGSLGE
+108 QKRKDITGALGE
-120 IKVDELSRVPVASID
+120 IKVDELSRIPVASID

-155 SELNIVVRGA
+155 SELNIIVRGA
-165 SSLTQSNSP
+165 SSLTQSNAP

-225 KGTIGKPVVSYEG
+225 KGVIGKPVVSYEG

-249 ALMSPYEFV
+249 ALMNPYEFV
-258 SYQIERDPT
+258 SYQIERDPA

-282 DYRKMDNIDWQNL
+282 DYRKMDDIDWQNL
-295 LFQTSPISMHNIS
+295 LFRTSPISMHNIS

-313 NRNKYLISGSAVN
+313 NRNKFLISGSAVN

-348 ITDRVNLGININYS
+348 LTDRVNLGININYS

-412 ASAIMNPIV
+412 ATAIMNPIV
-421 SSNNELRKQTE
+421 SSNNELRKESE

-451 KIRGGINKRTTI
+451 KIRGGINKRATI
-463 DEAFNNS
+463 NEAFNNS

-485 NGSFASREKTNWVNE
+485 NGSFSNRGKVNWVNE
-500 NVLTYIRDINRLNRI
+500 NVLTYIKDINRLNRI
-515 DLTGAVS
+515 DFTGAVS
-522 LEGTTNSY
+522 LEGSSNSY

-648 NLDITDFYSFNNGT
+648 NLDITDYYSFNNGT

-688 YDLSLFKNRINLVID
+688 YDLSLFKNRINLVVD

-722 GIGTSYKNVGKIQN
+722 GLGTSYKNVGKIRN

-743 NTVNIKNKNFS
+743 NTVNIKSKNFS
-754 WASDFNISFNRN
+754 WESDFNISFNRN

-816 DDFDKLADNSYTL
+816 DDFDKLADNTYTL
-829 KKNVPTN
+829 KKNVATN

-882 TYKGFNLNAFFQWS
+882 SYKGFNLNAFFQWS

-921 ASYVNRWTPDNQS
+921 ASYVNRWTPDNQN

-980 LQRLEVFAAANNLYT
+980 LQKLELFAAANNIYT

-1025 RTITGGVKIVL
+1025 RTITGGIKIVL